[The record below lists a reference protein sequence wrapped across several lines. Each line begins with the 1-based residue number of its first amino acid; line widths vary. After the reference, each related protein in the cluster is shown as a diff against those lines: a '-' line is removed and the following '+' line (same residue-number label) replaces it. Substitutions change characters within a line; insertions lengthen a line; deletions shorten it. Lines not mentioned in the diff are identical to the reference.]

1 LAKAGPK
8 APHNQKSAAR
18 LNRHQRLSW
27 LRLIRSENVGP
38 ATFRA
43 LVNEFGGA
51 EAAIAALPMLSRR
64 GGRAHEIRLCTEAEA
79 EAELEAAE
87 SLGASLVAIGEPGY
101 PPALA
106 QVDAPPPL
114 LYAKGRLDLADIPIV
129 AIVGARNGSAVG
141 QKFTRQ
147 LATELALEGFVIAS
161 GLARGIDTAAH
172 LAALEHGTIAVLAG
186 GVDIVYP
193 PENEDLQRA
202 IGERGLLISER
213 SPGFAPRGKDFPR
226 RNRLISGISLGVVVV
241 EAAERSGSL
250 ITARFAGEQGR
261 EVFAVPGSPLDPRS
275 AGTNN
280 LLKQGAGLVT
290 CARDILE
297 VLAPIL
303 GRPPAPPPI
312 ELAAADEHR
321 TPEAPARHSPKR
333 ARADRGCAGAKPRRY
348 RRADPSDRSRDKE
361 GPYRAARARPRRQ
374 AAASRAAACVLE
386 GVTRRTPQSRLVS
399 SLLASSSATSI
410 R

>member
-1 LAKAGPK
+1 MAEASSK
-8 APHNQKSAAR
+8 APQVSKPAR
-18 LNRHQRLSW
+18 LSRRQRLAW

-43 LVNEFGGA
+43 LVNQFGGA
-51 EAAIAALPMLSRR
+51 LAAIEALPALSRR
-64 GGRAHEIRLCTEAEA
+64 GGRAHDIRLCSEAEA

-87 SLGASLVAIGEPGY
+87 RLGASLVAIGEPGY

-106 QVDAPPPL
+106 EVDAPPPL
-114 LYAKGRLDLADIPIV
+114 LFVKGRIELAGFPIV
-129 AIVGARNGSAVG
+129 AMVGARNGSAVG

-147 LATELALEGFVIAS
+147 LATDLGLEGFVVAS

-172 LAALEHGTIAVLAG
+172 VASLERGTIAVLAG
-186 GVDIVYP
+186 GIDIVYP

-202 IGERGLLISER
+202 IGEKGLLLSER

-250 ITARFAGEQGR
+250 ITARLAGEQGR

-290 CARDILE
+290 CH
-297 VLAPIL
+297 
-303 GRPPAPPPI
+303 RP
-312 ELAAADEHR
+312 HR
-321 TPEAPARHSPKR
+321 
-333 ARADRGCAGAKPRRY
+333 
-348 RRADPSDRSRDKE
+348 
-361 GPYRAARARPRRQ
+361 
-374 AAASRAAACVLE
+374 
-386 GVTRRTPQSRLVS
+386 
-399 SLLASSSATSI
+399 
-410 R
+410 